1 MEKARKIT
9 KSMPK
14 KSPLVHIESLRIV
27 KNLFHFAFKSYD
39 MTRIY
44 IAVSLTLVTLLLIG
58 CAVTTCHVIPQ
69 NPTGI
74 EPNEAVSFV
83 LNKYVDDKLSKKP
96 LSSES
101 KWKETY
107 YESCL
112 QRAMREKMPDIRI
125 VTATEFR
132 DLAFPNRSF
141 IDTPR
146 SPQSLIP
153 YFKSAQFQ
161 ERIAPLRIRYL
172 IILDIEDS
180 TYGRHTEVAIGYDFP
195 PLWAIGQE
203 WQRSVQIEAV
213 VFDIKEGWE
222 SGQVTSSSTGK
233 PGMLFLSV
241 YAYHYSL
248 YHTRQPKDLGPVMS
262 WVRLWR
268 YLSLAGIKLNHF
280 LSKS

>member
-153 YFKSAQFQ
+153 YFKSAQFK

-172 IILDIEDS
+172 IIFDIEDS

-233 PGMLFLSV
+233 SGYAVPVCLCIPLFPIPYSPAQGSRACHELGKTLAVFIAVRYKTEPLSE
-241 YAYHYSL
+241 
-248 YHTRQPKDLGPVMS
+248 
-262 WVRLWR
+262 
-268 YLSLAGIKLNHF
+268 
-280 LSKS
+280 